1 MGSKNSGLK
10 CIKTQSVCKGN
21 TKTGSEKAQAQAAAT
36 AQRKFNRVVET
47 EMLDYLRDS
56 LTAPD
61 SKGVPYFQKYVSK
74 FLKSAL
80 DEPNG
85 VCSRMLS
92 SGLFNEKLLQK
103 LDSEAVNAME
113 KDQDFNIYR
122 LRQTLFDK
130 QQEVFDND
138 FDKRIIVICS
148 RRSGKTELNA
158 RKILKVLMKKKHRV
172 LYLNKTFTNA
182 INQMWNII
190 EDLCKKL
197 NFIPVE
203 SKKTEGTMTWSN
215 GSFLKFEGVADISAV
230 DKLRG
235 FSWHLIVQDECGHIK
250 NIQYLIDEV
259 LTPSTADYADSQILF
274 SGTPPRTKN
283 YAVTLWN
290 SNGIKKYRWTLKD
303 NPFIPNAAEFIEQVC
318 KEKGITIDAPFIQRE
333 YFGVVGAFDTDA
345 MVYRNFKTYDKLPSD
360 IHIDK
365 VYIGVDFGFVDYN
378 AIVNII
384 VDNLHKKCYIYR
396 CDKFNKAGYDEVVF
410 RIRQAYENAQ
420 AFLLENAIDDKGNII
435 IITDTNE
442 PTMCFDLN
450 KKYGLPTEK
459 AYKYDKAA
467 GINELASAMRTGQ
480 VLVQESLENIKEECE
495 ATVWKRDENDV
506 IIPEIDDDVYH
517 PDIMDAILYV
527 SRNVFE
533 RWGKKAAD
541 PIPQA
546 TPQPHQTDNGLRQ
559 QIQLGMIPQSSYIN
573 NNIQSLGGMQL

>member
-1 MGSKNSGLK
+1 MGSKNSGL
-10 CIKTQSVCKGN
+10 TGVRVQSVCKGN
-21 TKTGSEKAQAQAAAT
+21 TKTGVEKAQAQKAAT

-92 SGLFNEKLLQK
+92 SGLFNERLLQK
-103 LDSEAVNAME
+103 LDSEATSAME

-158 RKILKVLMKKKHRV
+158 RKIIKTLMKKKHRV

-197 NFIPVE
+197 NFMPVE

-235 FSWHLIVQDECGHIK
+235 FSWNLIVLDEVGHIK
-250 NIQYLIDEV
+250 NVQYLIDEV

-290 SNGIKKYRWTLKD
+290 SGIKKYHWTLKD

-378 AIVNII
+378 AIVNVI

-410 RIRQAYENAQ
+410 HIRQAYENAQ
-420 AFLLENAIDDKGNII
+420 ALLLENAIDDRGNII

-480 VLVQESLENIKEECE
+480 VLVQESLENVKEECE

-559 QIQLGMIPQSSYIN
+559 QIQLGMISPSAYVGG
-573 NNIQSLGGMQL
+573 NIQSLGGMQL

>member
-1 MGSKNSGLK
+1 MGSKNSGL
-10 CIKTQSVCKGN
+10 TGVRVQSVCKGN
-21 TKTGSEKAQAQAAAT
+21 TKTGTEKVQAQKAAT

-130 QQEVFDND
+130 QREVFDND
-138 FDKRIIVICS
+138 YDKRIIVICS
-148 RRSGKTELNA
+148 RRAGKTELNA
-158 RKILKVLMKKKHRV
+158 RKIIKTLMKKNHPV
-172 LYLNKTFTNA
+172 LYLNKTFDNA
-182 INQMWNII
+182 INQMWNLV
-190 EDLCKKL
+190 EDICKKI

-203 SKKTEGTMTWSN
+203 SKKTDGYMSFAN
-215 GSFLKFEGVADISAV
+215 GSYLKFGGVNDIASI
-230 DKLRG
+230 DKQRG
-235 FSWHLIVQDECGHIK
+235 FKYALVIVDEIAHIK
-250 NIQYLIDEV
+250 NTQYLIDEV
-259 LTPSTADYADSQILF
+259 LMPATSDYADSQMIF
-274 SGTPPRTKN
+274 TGTPPRTKN
-283 YAVTLWN
+283 YAVKLWN
-290 SNGIKKYRWTLKD
+290 SGIKKYHWTFKE
-303 NPFIPNAAEFIEQVC
+303 NPFIPNATEFIEEVC
-318 KEKGITIDAPFIQRE
+318 KDKGVTIDEPFIQRE
-333 YFGVVGAFDTDA
+333 YFGVVGAFDMDA
-345 MVYRNFKTYDKLPSD
+345 MVYRNYKTYDKLPSD

-365 VYIGVDFGFVDYN
+365 VCIGVDFGFVDYN
-378 AIVNII
+378 AIVNVI

-410 RIRQAYENAQ
+410 HIRQAYENAQ
-420 AFLLENAIDDKGNII
+420 ALLLENAIDDRGNII

-480 VLVQESLENIKEECE
+480 VLVHESLENVKEECE

-506 IIPEIDDDVYH
+506 IIPEVDDDVYH

-541 PIPQA
+541 PIPQP

-559 QIQLGMIPQSSYIN
+559 QIQLGMIPPSAYVGG
-573 NNIQSLGGMQL
+573 NIQSLGGMQL